1 MIATGRQV
9 FNDKSS
15 KSVEIFDMV
24 TENLRTCTKVQSFP
38 FESLE
43 DASGGIVDGS
53 PIICGGYTGKGSTRY
68 DRTTCHSREVAY
80 ETHKAALWSKSSSL
94 KPNFR
99 FDNLF
104 AIWRPGG
111 LI

>member
-68 DRTTCHSREVAY
+68 DRITCHSFRDTTYYISQCTRVQKVGIFV
-80 ETHKAALWSKSSSL
+80 TVHKPAHILGCKKWEFS
-94 KPNFR
+94 
-99 FDNLF
+99 
-104 AIWRPGG
+104 
-111 LI
+111 